1 MPSRNNPIAAVQKKN
16 AASTTRKKR
25 TVSSSKS
32 PHASKKVQ
40 EKYGRAMPIWLRNIL
55 TVMIVGCFSAVFY
68 YFFIRPYAY
77 RWKPCNGLKEYG
89 VCIPSGYD
97 IHGIVIK
104 EKLTGRDFSGTS
116 KRLLL
121 YTLSL

>member
-40 EKYGRAMPIWLRNIL
+40 GKYGRAMPIWLRNIL

-77 RWKPCNGLKEYG
+77 RWKPCNGLK
-89 VCIPSGYD
+89 
-97 IHGIVIK
+97 
-104 EKLTGRDFSGTS
+104 
-116 KRLLL
+116 
-121 YTLSL
+121 

>member
-32 PHASKKVQ
+32 PRASKKVQ

-77 RWKPCNGLKEYG
+77 RWKPCNYLISALNR
-89 VCIPSGYD
+89 C
-97 IHGIVIK
+97 
-104 EKLTGRDFSGTS
+104 L
-116 KRLLL
+116 
-121 YTLSL
+121 